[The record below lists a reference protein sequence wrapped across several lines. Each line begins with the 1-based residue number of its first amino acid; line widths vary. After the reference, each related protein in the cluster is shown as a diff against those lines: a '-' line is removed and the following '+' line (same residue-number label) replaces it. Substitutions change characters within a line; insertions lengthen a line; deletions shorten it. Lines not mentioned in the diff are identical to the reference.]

1 MIGDVND
8 YIFMLY
14 NLIIEKDV
22 DRIFNLIRKR
32 FFFKCIVVEWVISI
46 FNLKL

>member
-8 YIFMLY
+8 NIFMLY
-14 NLIIEKDV
+14 ILIIEKDV

-32 FFFKCIVVEWVISI
+32 FFLSVLLLNELLVFLI
-46 FNLKL
+46 

>member
-14 NLIIEKDV
+14 NLIIENDV
-22 DRIFNLIRKR
+22 DRIFNLIRKS
-32 FFFKCIVVEWVISI
+32 FFLSVLLLSELLVFLI
-46 FNLKL
+46 